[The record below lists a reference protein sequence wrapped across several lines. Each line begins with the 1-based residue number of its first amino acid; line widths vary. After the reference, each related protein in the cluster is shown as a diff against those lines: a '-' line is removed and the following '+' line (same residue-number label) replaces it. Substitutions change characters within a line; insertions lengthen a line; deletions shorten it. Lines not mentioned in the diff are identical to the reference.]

1 LMVEEI
7 QVDYK
12 RSPLPI
18 RMLKWVRNLVTVILT
33 VLFIL
38 DV

>member
-1 LMVEEI
+1 MVEEI

-18 RMLKWVRNLVTVILT
+18 RMLKWVRNSFEIILAI
-33 VLFIL
+33 LLIL